1 MKFNLKFNDIDEERN
16 LNDNYSIKNLFDDL
30 SVSSQTIVA
39 KQNGEIAVVLQF
51 DNGLQG
57 LRGMLLPLLEVHYLV
72 LIVHRGQIGVLCRHC
87 QSGQY
92 NGKKNNDFLHS
103 IVIYCCFIIC

>member
-39 KQNGEIAVVLQF
+39 KQNGEIAVEESV
-51 DNGLQG
+51 
-57 LRGMLLPLLEVHYLV
+57 
-72 LIVHRGQIGVLCRHC
+72 IIQI
-87 QSGQY
+87 
-92 NGKKNNDFLHS
+92 
-103 IVIYCCFIIC
+103 IYGG

>member
-39 KQNGEIAVVLQF
+39 KQNGEIAVGESVINDGDTIQ
-51 DNGLQG
+51 
-57 LRGMLLPLLEVHYLV
+57 
-72 LIVHRGQIGVLCRHC
+72 LIQI
-87 QSGQY
+87 
-92 NGKKNNDFLHS
+92 
-103 IVIYCCFIIC
+103 IYGG

>member
-39 KQNGEIAVVLQF
+39 KQNGEIAVEESVINDGDTIQLT
-51 DNGLQG
+51 
-57 LRGMLLPLLEVHYLV
+57 
-72 LIVHRGQIGVLCRHC
+72 QI
-87 QSGQY
+87 
-92 NGKKNNDFLHS
+92 
-103 IVIYCCFIIC
+103 IYGG

>member
-39 KQNGEIAVVLQF
+39 KQNGEIAVGGSVINDGDTIQ
-51 DNGLQG
+51 
-57 LRGMLLPLLEVHYLV
+57 
-72 LIVHRGQIGVLCRHC
+72 LIQI
-87 QSGQY
+87 
-92 NGKKNNDFLHS
+92 
-103 IVIYCCFIIC
+103 IYGG

>member
-39 KQNGEIAVVLQF
+39 KQNGEIAV
-51 DNGLQG
+51 
-57 LRGMLLPLLEVHYLV
+57 EE
-72 LIVHRGQIGVLCRHC
+72 
-87 QSGQY
+87 S
-92 NGKKNNDFLHS
+92 
-103 IVIYCCFIIC
+103 VINEW

>member
-39 KQNGEIAVVLQF
+39 KQNGEIAVEESVIN
-51 DNGLQG
+51 NGDTIQ
-57 LRGMLLPLLEVHYLV
+57 
-72 LIVHRGQIGVLCRHC
+72 LIQI
-87 QSGQY
+87 
-92 NGKKNNDFLHS
+92 
-103 IVIYCCFIIC
+103 IYGG

>member
-39 KQNGEIAVVLQF
+39 KQNGEIAVEESVINDGDTLQ
-51 DNGLQG
+51 
-57 LRGMLLPLLEVHYLV
+57 
-72 LIVHRGQIGVLCRHC
+72 LIQI
-87 QSGQY
+87 
-92 NGKKNNDFLHS
+92 
-103 IVIYCCFIIC
+103 IYGG

>member
-39 KQNGEIAVVLQF
+39 KQNGEIAVEESVINDGDTIQ
-51 DNGLQG
+51 
-57 LRGMLLPLLEVHYLV
+57 
-72 LIVHRGQIGVLCRHC
+72 LIQI
-87 QSGQY
+87 
-92 NGKKNNDFLHS
+92 
-103 IVIYCCFIIC
+103 IYGG

>member
-39 KQNGEIAVVLQF
+39 KQNGEIAIEESVINDGDTIQ
-51 DNGLQG
+51 
-57 LRGMLLPLLEVHYLV
+57 
-72 LIVHRGQIGVLCRHC
+72 LIQI
-87 QSGQY
+87 
-92 NGKKNNDFLHS
+92 
-103 IVIYCCFIIC
+103 IYGG